1 MIYIIRHGESEA
13 NVKNMFPG
21 LSYPLTKTGK
31 EQVTSS
37 RLEGGFPAWALLQAY
52 SSQFNDRARHS
63 SWLDWWRP
71 HLRGREFGHGLV
83 MVRIHR
89 PGHGGPVLPY
99 DFHRKSVGM
108 ALFKAW
114 LARSHPT
121 AKACGISRS
130 PQINSLIPYL
140 QNGSVIYSS
149 PVLRARQS
157 AEILGNAL
165 KLKVIVDKRLTE
177 VGSRL
182 DSDVKLKSLEEVKKY
197 TGEPI
202 AAMRRRMSSAINGIS
217 ADNAIVVSHG
227 HPIAAYLHRVVGS
240 GAKHRTIDSLTPF
253 KGSLS
258 IVETK
263 APHVI
268 LFNWVPYAL

>member
-1 MIYIIRHGESEA
+1 MVIYIIRHGESEA

-31 EQVTSS
+31 EQ
-37 RLEGGFPAWALLQAY
+37 
-52 SSQFNDRARHS
+52 
-63 SWLDWWRP
+63 
-71 HLRGREFGHGLV
+71 
-83 MVRIHR
+83 
-89 PGHGGPVLPY
+89 
-99 DFHRKSVGM
+99 
-108 ALFKAW
+108 
-114 LARSHPT
+114 
-121 AKACGISRS
+121 
-130 PQINSLIPYL
+130 INSLIPYL
-140 QNGSVIYSS
+140 QNGGIIYSS

-202 AAMRRRMSSAINGIS
+202 AAMRRRMCSAINGIS

-240 GAKHRTIDSLTPF
+240 EAKHSTIDSLTPF

-263 APHVI
+263 APHII
-268 LFNWVPYAL
+268 LFNWVPYALKSNNYLGSQAKNLGRVVAMNSGKH